1 MRHTDGDPVHIIICR
16 LVDDRIQQRNERLSA
31 FERETL
37 LTQVFGLQE
46 GLKGL
51 GLNKLL
57 QNMHQTFA
65 ARLAVAMLQLLL
77 EPFTGFTVFHVH
89 VLHSESTRICLTQT
103 RQNSTQRK
111 LFFVAKPSRRPY
123 SIQIPQSQTV
133 AFYIQIG
140 V

>member
-89 VLHSESTRICLTQT
+89 VLDRESTRICLT
-103 RQNSTQRK
+103 
-111 LFFVAKPSRRPY
+111 
-123 SIQIPQSQTV
+123 
-133 AFYIQIG
+133 
-140 V
+140 